1 MVWYCIVLSLVL
13 WRLVR
18 QEIPPLNV
26 FNHTMGAKHGNTHE
40 LFEGKI
46 LTPVAHSWTSYPEH
60 FPSSLGRTS
69 CRKSQTERWR
79 GDRVSLIQRMFNP
92 KFITCSRPRGLELV
106 NTIQVIKPRLD
117 WKICL
122 KQKIDATVLVKNSVD
137 SEANRRSKM
146 YRFIINRGSY
156 KLVSC
161 SSHVEPPTCSRV
173 FFTCIRR
180 WVRGYHARQ
189 AKRGEILLW
198 VQV

>member
-79 GDRVSLIQRMFNP
+79 GDRVSLTQRIFNP

-106 NTIQVIKPRLD
+106 NTMQVIKPRLD

-122 KQKIDATVLVKNSVD
+122 KQKIDVTVLVKNCGQWSEQEVKNVSVH
-137 SEANRRSKM
+137 NQQ
-146 YRFIINRGSY
+146 
-156 KLVSC
+156 
-161 SSHVEPPTCSRV
+161 RV
-173 FFTCIRR
+173 IQIGELFFTCRTT
-180 WVRGYHARQ
+180 YMF
-189 AKRGEILLW
+189 
-198 VQV
+198 